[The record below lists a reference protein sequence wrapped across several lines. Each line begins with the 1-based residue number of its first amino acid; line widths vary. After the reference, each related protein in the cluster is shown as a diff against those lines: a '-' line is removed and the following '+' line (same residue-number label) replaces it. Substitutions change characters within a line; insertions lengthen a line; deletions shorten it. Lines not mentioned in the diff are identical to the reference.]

1 MAKLATKR
9 KPLSPRKCTYADH
22 PQPLAGL
29 FQTISLRKTSGIR
42 TRIVRIEG
50 KHVDRLTTNTS
61 NNIPALR
68 LIQHFCWRFLQVDYQ
83 LLWLIDA
90 MLFVFKL
97 AEVRSQWLL
106 AASFSYAKNQQLWI
120 NYTSHHIKAPHR
132 SYEKYGTV
140 MHQHRLLSRSRL
152 SCSNLYL
159 IFHLTKWH
167 CH

>member
-132 SYEKYGTV
+132 SYEKYMGQWCTNIGCFLEADFLTV
-140 MHQHRLLSRSRL
+140 T
-152 SCSNLYL
+152 C
-159 IFHLTKWH
+159 T
-167 CH
+167 